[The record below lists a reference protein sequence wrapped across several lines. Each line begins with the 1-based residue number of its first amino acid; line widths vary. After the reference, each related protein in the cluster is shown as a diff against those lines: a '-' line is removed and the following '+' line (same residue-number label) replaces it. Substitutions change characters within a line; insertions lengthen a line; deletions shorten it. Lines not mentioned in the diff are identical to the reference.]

1 MRACKISKLGWRDP
15 VDVLA
20 GWPPDVPAIGLVSGG
35 SGRWSY
41 LARDAE
47 PMVVAPGAGG
57 DPFAELARLLGERQ
71 APVDGPPFCGGLA
84 GMAGYGLGA
93 RIEEVD
99 TGRLGRWPD
108 LAAFHIDALLA
119 FDHGRREVF
128 AIGRGAAETAA
139 AERARTAESWMAP
152 TTRPTSGAPL
162 AAAFEG
168 SPPAAFMSAVED
180 VRDRIAAG
188 EIFQANIARA
198 WHGRLEDGIDPSA
211 LLLRLAA
218 QSPAP
223 YAAWLRLERHALVSN
238 SPEQFISVQPAPE
251 GLIARSRPIKGTA
264 PRGASPEEDAVLT
277 ADLSA
282 SSKDRAENLM
292 IVDLIRNDL
301 SRVSEPGT
309 VRTPELFA
317 VETFANVHHLVS
329 TVQGRLRPDS
339 DVGDLLRSTFPPGSI
354 TGAPKVQAMKVIG
367 ELEPPRGPFFGAMF
381 WAGFDGGFDSSV
393 LIRTVAFSKDD
404 AGWAFEA
411 RAGGGIVADSDPAA
425 ELAETEAKIS
435 AIRRGMTE
443 PAA

>member
-1 MRACKISKLGWRDP
+1 MRACRISKLGWRDP

-20 GWPPDVPAIGLVSGG
+20 GWPSDVPAIGLVSGG

-84 GMAGYGLGA
+84 GLAGYGLGA
-93 RIEEVD
+93 RIEDVD
-99 TGRLGRWPD
+99 TGRLGQWPD
-108 LAAFHIDALLA
+108 LAVFHVDALLA
-119 FDHGRREVF
+119 FDHERRDVF
-128 AIGRGAAETAA
+128 AIGRAAGEAES
-139 AERARTAESWMAP
+139 AERADVAESWMK
-152 TTRPTSGAPL
+152 GANRGGHKGVL
-162 AAAFEG
+162 AAGFAG
-168 SPPAAFMSAVED
+168 SSPDAFMQAVEN
-180 VRDRIAAG
+180 VRERIAEG
-188 EIFQANIARA
+188 EVFQANIARA
-198 WHGRLEDGIDPSA
+198 WRGRMADSLDPSV

-218 QSPAP
+218 VSPAP
-223 YAAWLRLERHALVSN
+223 YAAWLRLDDLALVSN
-238 SPEQFISVQPAPE
+238 SPEQFICVEPLQE
-251 GLIARSRPIKGTA
+251 GLLASSRPIKGTA
-264 PRGASPEEDAVLT
+264 PRGKTPGEDAALIT
-277 ADLSA
+277 GLKA

-329 TVQGRLRPDS
+329 TVQGRLRPDA
-339 DVGDLLRSTFPPGSI
+339 DVGDLLKSTFPPGSI

-381 WAGFDGGFDSSV
+381 WAGYDGGFDSSV
-393 LIRTVAFSKDD
+393 LIRTVAFAKDKS
-404 AGWAFEA
+404 GWAFEA

-435 AIRRGMTE
+435 AIRKALTE